1 LPKRGSL
8 CQAALEAFDRHAN
21 VWVPGRDRRSSSGS
35 GYVLW
40 PPPAQER
47 LERRLDGRVLTGLA
61 QTEQ

>member
-1 LPKRGSL
+1 LPKGGGL
-8 CQAALEAFDRHAN
+8 CQAALEAFDRHTN
-21 VWVPGRDRRSSSGS
+21 VWVPGRDRRGSSGS

-47 LERRLDGRVLTGLA
+47 LERRLDGRVLTELA